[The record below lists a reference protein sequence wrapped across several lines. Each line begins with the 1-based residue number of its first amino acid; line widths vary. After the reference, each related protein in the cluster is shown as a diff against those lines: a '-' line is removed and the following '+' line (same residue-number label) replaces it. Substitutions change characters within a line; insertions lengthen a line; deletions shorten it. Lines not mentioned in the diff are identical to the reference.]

1 MTTIRIQ
8 ALPKFPASV
17 EAGDGMIITRSA
29 GVFTFA
35 VDPDFVPSFSS
46 GTPYTVGDLLFAD
59 GANSVDALADVA
71 TGNVLLS
78 GGAGTAPSYGK
89 VGLTTHVSGTLP
101 VANGGTGVTSA
112 TGTGSVVLSVDPTL
126 TLTNATGLPIST
138 GVSGLGAGVAT
149 FLATPSSANLRSA
162 LTDKT
167 GMGAAV
173 FATSPS
179 LTTPNLGVASASSIN
194 GLVIAASSGSLN
206 IAGGSAL
213 VVNNGMTLAATP
225 GATITFQGTDT
236 YVGRA
241 TTDTLTN
248 KMFNSAA
255 TGNTLQVSGVTV
267 SRGQF
272 PGTST
277 SDNATAGNVGELIES
292 SIASGSAVSM
302 TTATPANI
310 TSISL
315 TAGDWDVWGNVWITL
330 NGGTTTTQLIGAIN
344 TTSATLP
351 TAPGA
356 GAYTQLNTGTVG
368 QPWGWP
374 AGQRRISISGTTTV
388 YLVGQASF
396 SGSTL
401 SMYGYIGAR
410 RVR

>member
-17 EAGDGMIITRSA
+17 EAGDGMVITRSA

-35 VDPDFVPSFSS
+35 VDPDFAPNFSS
-46 GTPYTVGDLLFAD
+46 GTPFTVGDLLFAD
-59 GANSVDALADVA
+59 GANSVNALADVV

-78 GGAGTAPSYGK
+78 GGAGAAPSYGK
-89 VGLTTHVSGTLP
+89 VGLMSHVSGTLP

-112 TGTGSVVLSVDPTL
+112 TGTGSVVLSIDPTL
-126 TLTNATGLPIST
+126 TLTNATGLPIGT
-138 GVSGLGAGVAT
+138 GVSGLAAGVAT
-149 FLATPSSANLRSA
+149 FLATPSSANLRGA
-162 LTDKT
+162 LTDET
-167 GMGAAV
+167 GTGAAV
-173 FATSPS
+173 FAISPS

-194 GLVIAASSGSLN
+194 GLLIAASAGSLN
-206 IAGGSAL
+206 IAGGSAF

-236 YVGRA
+236 YIGRA

-248 KMFNSAA
+248 KTFNSAA

-272 PGTST
+272 PGTGT
-277 SDNATAGNVGELIES
+277 NDNATAGNIGELIES
-292 SIASGSAVSM
+292 SVASGAAVSM
-302 TTATPANI
+302 TTSTPANI

-330 NGGTTTTQLIGAIN
+330 NGGTTTTQLIGAIS

-351 TAPGA
+351 TAPGS

-374 AGQRRISISGTTTV
+374 AGQRRISISGTTAI

>member
-8 ALPKFPASV
+8 ALPKFPATV

-126 TLTNATGLPIST
+126 TLTNATELPIST

-167 GMGAAV
+167 GTGAAV

-194 GLVIAASSGSLN
+194 GLVIAASAGSLN

-277 SDNATAGNVGELIES
+277 SDNATAGNIGELIES

>member
-8 ALPKFPASV
+8 ALPKFPATV

-167 GMGAAV
+167 GTGAAV

-194 GLVIAASSGSLN
+194 GLVIAASAGSLN

-277 SDNATAGNVGELIES
+277 SDNATAGNIGELIES

-330 NGGTTTTQLIGAIN
+330 NGGTTTTQLVGAIN

>member
-8 ALPKFPASV
+8 ALPKFPATV

-167 GMGAAV
+167 GTGAAV

-194 GLVIAASSGSLN
+194 GLVIAASAGSLN

-277 SDNATAGNVGELIES
+277 SDNATAGNIGELIES

>member
-1 MTTIRIQ
+1 M
-8 ALPKFPASV
+8 
-17 EAGDGMIITRSA
+17 
-29 GVFTFA
+29 
-35 VDPDFVPSFSS
+35 
-46 GTPYTVGDLLFAD
+46 
-59 GANSVDALADVA
+59 
-71 TGNVLLS
+71 
-78 GGAGTAPSYGK
+78 
-89 VGLTTHVSGTLP
+89 
-101 VANGGTGVTSA
+101 
-112 TGTGSVVLSVDPTL
+112 
-126 TLTNATGLPIST
+126 
-138 GVSGLGAGVAT
+138 
-149 FLATPSSANLRSA
+149 
-162 LTDKT
+162 
-167 GMGAAV
+167 
-173 FATSPS
+173 
-179 LTTPNLGVASASSIN
+179 
-194 GLVIAASSGSLN
+194 IAASAGSLN

-277 SDNATAGNVGELIES
+277 SDNATAGNIGELIES

-302 TTATPANI
+302 TTASPANI